1 MNDPKALKR
10 KSPLS
15 PSCPNSGS
23 HHARRRPQN
32 PNRLGLVLPSSTVA
46 GCLPVDRC
54 TPKTSKHH
62 TMQIASNSDGAIA
75 QETEFDVD
83 IGPRSLI
90 QLFALTA
97 PR

>member
-1 MNDPKALKR
+1 MVPVL
-10 KSPLS
+10 
-15 PSCPNSGS
+15 
-23 HHARRRPQN
+23 
-32 PNRLGLVLPSSTVA
+32 LVYTGRCIWTHRDSVNKKT
-46 GCLPVDRC
+46 VDRC

-97 PR
+97 PRSFCYLFSYACLLAVCIL